1 MKINR
6 KPIELTQ
13 EQLRKLQLTELEML
27 VEFDRICR
35 KNNIHYILG
44 YGTLLGAVRHNGFI
58 PWDDDVDVFLMRD
71 EYNKFCEAC
80 KTDLNTEK
88 FFLQNW
94 ETDKN
99 FNSGY
104 AKLRRND
111 TQYVRVGQ
119 ERMKYHNGIYIDIMV
134 FDKVIDKVK
143 MREKFKK
150 KCIIYRKL
158 LYSTAGSMCEKNIFK
173 RIGYKILTLIPKE
186 KVKQKFGEYSQKYN
200 DMNTCFVFSTA
211 TLGNQHYCI
220 KLFQKTKEAE
230 FEGHKFVVEELT
242 ENSFEGVEVAFWSAG
257 GSISEKYMKYA
268 VEAGCVNIDNTS
280 HFRMDP
286 NVPLVVPEVNGEALK
301 DHHGI
306 ISCPNCTTIMMC
318 SALTRLND
326 EFDIERIVVSTY
338 QAVSGAGVAGME
350 ELYRQS
356 QEVLDGKEPV
366 AKTLPCAGDKKH
378 FPIAFNCIPQ
388 VDKFDLS
395 NGYSKEEMKMVNET
409 KKIFNKD
416 IEVNATCVRVPVLRG
431 HSESIYI
438 ETKKPIDMDK
448 VFELLGNSTGIDLC
462 DDLANQVYPMPTSFI
477 GDELTHVGRVRK
489 DLYKDNA
496 LSLWITGDQLMK
508 GAAYNSV
515 DIGLKM
521 IELGL
526 LK

>member
-1 MKINR
+1 
-6 KPIELTQ
+6 
-13 EQLRKLQLTELEML
+13 
-27 VEFDRICR
+27 
-35 KNNIHYILG
+35 
-44 YGTLLGAVRHNGFI
+44 
-58 PWDDDVDVFLMRD
+58 
-71 EYNKFCEAC
+71 
-80 KTDLNTEK
+80 
-88 FFLQNW
+88 
-94 ETDKN
+94 
-99 FNSGY
+99 
-104 AKLRRND
+104 
-111 TQYVRVGQ
+111 
-119 ERMKYHNGIYIDIMV
+119 
-134 FDKVIDKVK
+134 
-143 MREKFKK
+143 
-150 KCIIYRKL
+150 
-158 LYSTAGSMCEKNIFK
+158 
-173 RIGYKILTLIPKE
+173 
-186 KVKQKFGEYSQKYN
+186 
-200 DMNTCFVFSTA
+200 
-211 TLGNQHYCI
+211 
-220 KLFQKTKEAE
+220 
-230 FEGHKFVVEELT
+230 
-242 ENSFEGVEVAFWSAG
+242 
-257 GSISEKYMKYA
+257 
-268 VEAGCVNIDNTS
+268 
-280 HFRMDP
+280 
-286 NVPLVVPEVNGEALK
+286 
-301 DHHGI
+301 
-306 ISCPNCTTIMMC
+306 
-318 SALTRLND
+318 
-326 EFDIERIVVSTY
+326 
-338 QAVSGAGVAGME
+338 ME

-448 VFELLGNSTGIDLC
+448 VFELLGNSTGIDLY

>member
-1 MKINR
+1 MKKFKIAIVGATGAVGR
-6 KPIELTQ
+6 
-13 EQLRKLQLTELEML
+13 EML
-27 VEFDRICR
+27 RC
-35 KNNIHYILG
+35 
-44 YGTLLGAVRHNGFI
+44 
-58 PWDDDVDVFLMRD
+58 VFQ
-71 EYNKFCEAC
+71 F
-80 KTDLNTEK
+80 
-88 FFLQNW
+88 
-94 ETDKN
+94 N
-99 FNSGY
+99 FPFES
-104 AKLRRND
+104 
-111 TQYVRVGQ
+111 
-119 ERMKYHNGIYIDIMV
+119 I
-134 FDKVIDKVK
+134 
-143 MREKFKK
+143 
-150 KCIIYRKL
+150 KL
-158 LYSTAGSMCEKNIFK
+158 LASARSAG
-173 RIGYKILTLIPKE
+173 KE
-186 KVKQKFGEYSQKYN
+186 
-200 DMNTCFVFSTA
+200 
-211 TLGNQHYCI
+211 I
-220 KLFQKTKEAE
+220 E

-489 DLYKDNA
+489 DLYKVFELLGNSTGIDLCDDLANQVYPMPTSFIGDELTHVGRVRKDLYKDNA

>member
-1 MKINR
+1 
-6 KPIELTQ
+6 
-13 EQLRKLQLTELEML
+13 
-27 VEFDRICR
+27 
-35 KNNIHYILG
+35 
-44 YGTLLGAVRHNGFI
+44 
-58 PWDDDVDVFLMRD
+58 
-71 EYNKFCEAC
+71 
-80 KTDLNTEK
+80 
-88 FFLQNW
+88 
-94 ETDKN
+94 
-99 FNSGY
+99 
-104 AKLRRND
+104 
-111 TQYVRVGQ
+111 
-119 ERMKYHNGIYIDIMV
+119 
-134 FDKVIDKVK
+134 
-143 MREKFKK
+143 
-150 KCIIYRKL
+150 
-158 LYSTAGSMCEKNIFK
+158 
-173 RIGYKILTLIPKE
+173 
-186 KVKQKFGEYSQKYN
+186 
-200 DMNTCFVFSTA
+200 
-211 TLGNQHYCI
+211 
-220 KLFQKTKEAE
+220 
-230 FEGHKFVVEELT
+230 
-242 ENSFEGVEVAFWSAG
+242 
-257 GSISEKYMKYA
+257 
-268 VEAGCVNIDNTS
+268 
-280 HFRMDP
+280 
-286 NVPLVVPEVNGEALK
+286 
-301 DHHGI
+301 
-306 ISCPNCTTIMMC
+306 
-318 SALTRLND
+318 
-326 EFDIERIVVSTY
+326 
-338 QAVSGAGVAGME
+338 ME

>member
-1 MKINR
+1 MKKFKIAIVGATGAVGR
-6 KPIELTQ
+6 
-13 EQLRKLQLTELEML
+13 EML
-27 VEFDRICR
+27 RC
-35 KNNIHYILG
+35 
-44 YGTLLGAVRHNGFI
+44 
-58 PWDDDVDVFLMRD
+58 VFQ
-71 EYNKFCEAC
+71 F
-80 KTDLNTEK
+80 
-88 FFLQNW
+88 
-94 ETDKN
+94 N
-99 FNSGY
+99 FPFES
-104 AKLRRND
+104 
-111 TQYVRVGQ
+111 
-119 ERMKYHNGIYIDIMV
+119 I
-134 FDKVIDKVK
+134 
-143 MREKFKK
+143 
-150 KCIIYRKL
+150 KL
-158 LYSTAGSMCEKNIFK
+158 LASARSAG
-173 RIGYKILTLIPKE
+173 KE
-186 KVKQKFGEYSQKYN
+186 
-200 DMNTCFVFSTA
+200 
-211 TLGNQHYCI
+211 I
-220 KLFQKTKEAE
+220 E

-306 ISCPNCTTIMMC
+306 ISCPNCITIMMC

-448 VFELLGNSTGIDLC
+448 VFELLGNSTGIDY
-462 DDLANQVYPMPTSFI
+462 V
-477 GDELTHVGRVRK
+477 
-489 DLYKDNA
+489 
-496 LSLWITGDQLMK
+496 
-508 GAAYNSV
+508 
-515 DIGLKM
+515 M
-521 IELGL
+521 I
-526 LK
+526 